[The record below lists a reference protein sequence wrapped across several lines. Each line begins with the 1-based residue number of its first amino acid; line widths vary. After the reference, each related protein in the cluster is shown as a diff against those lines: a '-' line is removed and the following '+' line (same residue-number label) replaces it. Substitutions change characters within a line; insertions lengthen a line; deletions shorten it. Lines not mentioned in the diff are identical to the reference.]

1 MAFTKRYAFFQRNH
15 NGTPRDYGAQK
26 NFESIPERFRPL
38 PNRTNVVITR
48 QSDYQAEGC
57 LVVNSL
63 ETALEIAQ
71 NNGDK
76 EPFIIGGGQIYK
88 LALEGNLV
96 DKIYLTKVHHSFKG
110 DTFFPELSEEWKEI
124 NREDHEADEK
134 HACGFRSQVIL
145 KAIKPLA
152 YSLIINNKKK
162 SKLALFLF
170 MLLLT
175 YAVLNY

>member
-1 MAFTKRYAFFQRNH
+1 MKISLIVAVAENGVIGKDNDLIWHLPKDMRFFKETTMGHHVIMGR
-15 NGTPRDYGAQK
+15 K

-57 LVVNSL
+57 VVVNSL
-63 ETALEIAQ
+63 EAALEVAQ
-71 NNGDK
+71 HNGDK

-96 DKIYLTKVHHSFKG
+96 EKIYLTKVHHSFEG
-110 DTFFPELSEEWKEI
+110 DTFFPELSEEWKEV

-134 HACGFRSQVIL
+134 HACDFSIISY
-145 KAIKPLA
+145 IK
-152 YSLIINNKKK
+152 SN
-162 SKLALFLF
+162 
-170 MLLLT
+170 
-175 YAVLNY
+175 